1 MKKHRLHLLALLLAL
16 LLAAV
21 AAGCGGDDDDDEAA
35 GDTAATT
42 EEAAEDVSGN
52 ISILALWTAGEAESF
67 RAVIEGFNEQ
77 YPDVNVT
84 YRSAQDVAPVLAT
97 AIEGG
102 NPPDLAAVP
111 NPGLMRDFQARGAL
125 KPIEFARETVADN
138 FAESWL
144 DLASVENQL
153 YGVFFKGANKS
164 TVWYN
169 VAAFEEAG
177 VEPPETW
184 EQFLE
189 TAETL
194 KASGVPAFAVGGSD
208 GWVLTDL
215 FENIYLR
222 TAGAEKYDQLAN
234 HEIPWTDASVKEA
247 LTEMAKVIGDPENL
261 AGGRNGALQ
270 TDFSTSVTQAFTDPP
285 RAAQVI
291 EGDFVAGVILAQTQA
306 EAGTGFDFYDFPAIN
321 DSPPVV
327 MGGGDMVVMF
337 KDNPASRAFVEYL
350 ATAEAAEIWAGRGG
364 FSSPNKNVGEDAYSD
379 EITGRSA
386 TALAQAESF
395 RFDLSDLLPSAFG
408 GDEIF
413 TILQDF
419 VRNPDNVDGIATRL
433 EAEAKKVDTD

>member
-16 LLAAV
+16 LLVAV
-21 AAGCGGDDDDDEAA
+21 AAGCGGDDDDEA
-35 GDTAATT
+35 GDTGAT
-42 EEAAEDVSGN
+42 EAAEDVTGN
-52 ISILALWTAGEAESF
+52 ISILALWTAGERASF
-67 RAVIEGFNEQ
+67 EAVIDGFNEQ

-111 NPGLMRDFQARGAL
+111 NPGLMRDFQERGAL
-125 KPIEFARETVADN
+125 KPIEFARDTVSEN

-144 DLASVENQL
+144 DLASVNDEL

-169 VAAFEEAG
+169 VPAFEDAG
-177 VEPPETW
+177 IEPPETW
-184 EQFLE
+184 EDFL
-189 TAETL
+189 AAADTL
-194 KASGVPAFAVGGSD
+194 KASGVPAYAVGGSD

-222 TAGAEKYDQLAN
+222 TAGPEKYDQLAE
-234 HEIPWTDASVKEA
+234 HEIPWTDASVTDA
-247 LTEMAKVIGDPENL
+247 LTEMAKVINDPQNL
-261 AGGRNGALQ
+261 AGGTNGALQ

-306 EAGTGFDFYDFPAIN
+306 EPETGFDFYDFPSIN

-327 MGGGDMVVMF
+327 MGGGDMVIMF
-337 KDNPASRAFVEYL
+337 KDNPASRAFIEYL
-350 ATAEAAEIWAGRGG
+350 ATPEAAEIWAARGG

-386 TALAQAESF
+386 TALAQAEQF

-408 GDEIF
+408 GDSIF

-419 VRNPDNVDGIATRL
+419 LRNPDTVEQTAERL
-433 EAEAKKVDTD
+433 EAEAGKVDTE